1 MGNRFNGKAKSR
13 RKRQCLKACEGVQS
27 RPVEDAA
34 DQHDDAQPGTST
46 GTPAHWR
53 WQMLFGKKQ
62 GLLTKHLEVRLR
74 LPFRVQLVG
83 LQFVSFWW
91 CDRERCGAVRVGAAS
106 EFFR

>member
-1 MGNRFNGKAKSR
+1 MGARFNGRAKSR
-13 RKRQCLKACEGVQS
+13 KRQSLKACEGLPS

-34 DQHDDAQPGTST
+34 GDAQPGTST

-91 CDRERCGAVRVGAAS
+91 WCDRERCGAVRVGATS